1 MINEETE
8 AWRKYRQDK
17 ANKRLKNLE
26 YSTNLLKEKGIQFE
40 SHNFGKQLVIL
51 CAESKIDFYPST
63 GLWIERTTRYKNR
76 GIRSLLAHINDKKE

>member
-8 AWRKYRQDK
+8 SWRKYRQDK
-17 ANKRLKNLE
+17 ANKRIKNLE

-51 CAESKIDFYPST
+51 CVDPKIDFYPST
-63 GLWIERTTRYKNR
+63 GLWVERTTRYMNR
-76 GIRSLLAHINDKKE
+76 GILSLLAYINKKKE

>member
-8 AWRKYRQDK
+8 SWRKYRQDK
-17 ANKRLKNLE
+17 ANKRIKNLE

-51 CAESKIDFYPST
+51 
-63 GLWIERTTRYKNR
+63 
-76 GIRSLLAHINDKKE
+76 

>member
-51 CAESKIDFYPST
+51 CVDPKIDY
-63 GLWIERTTRYKNR
+63 GLSAQLVIRTEAFAVFWR
-76 GIRSLLAHINDKKE
+76 I